1 MIWTPKAEM
10 YSDMDGLHVQ
20 VSWSGPEALD
30 RPSTDGWLF
39 DESQSQRR
47 TAERLCAA
55 INAGVVFKEPELLV
69 DVNGRSYVQAE
80 QTQFFHKRYMNSSL
94 RAVGF

>member
-30 RPSTDGWLF
+30 RPSTGGWLF
-39 DESQSQRR
+39 DESQRR

-55 INAGVVFKEPELLV
+55 INAGVVYKNPRMV
-69 DVNGRSYVQAE
+69 RDVNGRSYVQAE
-80 QTQFFHKRYMNSSL
+80 QTQFFHKRHMNSSL